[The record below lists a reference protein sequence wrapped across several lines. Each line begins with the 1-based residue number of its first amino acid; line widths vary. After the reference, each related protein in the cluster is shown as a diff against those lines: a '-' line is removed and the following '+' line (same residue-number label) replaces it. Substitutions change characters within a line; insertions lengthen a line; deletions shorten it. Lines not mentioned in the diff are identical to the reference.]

1 MLYITTWNKGQTG
14 KLNSVGAQNV
24 LIITK
29 REITRNNLK
38 KEEKRKEKKNL
49 IVTLPNHRRQD
60 TKGVGWGGGL
70 KRRSKTP
77 DRSVEFDYQQ
87 IYATKLPYI

>member
-38 KEEKRKEKKNL
+38 KEEKRKEKK
-49 IVTLPNHRRQD
+49 T
-60 TKGVGWGGGL
+60 
-70 KRRSKTP
+70 
-77 DRSVEFDYQQ
+77 
-87 IYATKLPYI
+87 

>member
-38 KEEKRKEKKNL
+38 KEEKRKEKKTRSSL
-49 IVTLPNHRRQD
+49 YQTTGGKIQKGSGGEGAEE
-60 TKGVGWGGGL
+60 TKQNPGSFSGV
-70 KRRSKTP
+70 
-77 DRSVEFDYQQ
+77 
-87 IYATKLPYI
+87 